1 MYYDLTKKAA
11 KRLVS
16 SHAPILADGGQS
28 DSETEDNL
36 VSVEM

>member
-11 KRLVS
+11 KSQVS
-16 SHAPILADGGQS
+16 SHAPIMADGGKS